1 MMIPYPSSSPS
12 SAPNQTLIT
21 APIDVTGIAIGSTVI
36 GVAGIGG
43 LLALY
48 KYLRPLKEKGKNGAK
63 EKQDPDIV
71 IQPDPYD
78 KLAHICVNPA
88 DLLEITQ
95 VLQSLQ
101 KDFIVIEPRYS

>member
-63 EKQDPDIV
+63 DPAIV